1 MISEHEVIR
10 ELERL
15 RSRVNLLV
23 ALNVCVVVLSI
34 LMWWNLSTRTRW
46 IERKFDQGK
55 AIFVSAET
63 FNEAVKAEKRRSDA
77 DSDP

>member
-15 RSRVNLLV
+15 RSRVQFLV
-23 ALNVCVVVLSI
+23 ILNIALVVIFIIMS
-34 LMWWNLSTRTRW
+34 WNLSTRTRW
-46 IERKFDQGK
+46 IEKKYDQGR

-63 FNEAVKAEKRRSDA
+63 FNEAKEAEKRRKNDEN
-77 DSDP
+77 P